1 MIGPIN
7 PTVYVELKHV
17 MHVVSIN
24 FQSILMFEPALHK
37 AGPIVQTPQAVVP
50 TPENRD
56 MPKEAP
62 CKHASQGVMHLSM
75 HENVLALG
83 I

>member
-1 MIGPIN
+1 
-7 PTVYVELKHV
+7 
-17 MHVVSIN
+17 
-24 FQSILMFEPALHK
+24 MFEPALHK
-37 AGPIVQTPQAVVP
+37 VGPIVLTPQAVVP

-62 CKHASQGVMHLSM
+62 CEHASQCVMHLSM